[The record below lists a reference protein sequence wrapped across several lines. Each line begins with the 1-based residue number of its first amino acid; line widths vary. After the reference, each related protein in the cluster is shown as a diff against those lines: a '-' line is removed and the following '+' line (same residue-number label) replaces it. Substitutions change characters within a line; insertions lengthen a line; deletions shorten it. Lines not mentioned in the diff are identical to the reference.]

1 MAAPVQTGM
10 DKAEMKKLLVK
21 SKKEP
26 VNCAIGVGD
35 NNAFGLLMLD
45 RIKAPKAVEKELVKE
60 IPAAKNTRWGTAMV
74 DPDED
79 PKLVKIIINK
89 PISSMAKRLVKT
101 LKGTGFTKVQ
111 ILLEDGT
118 SVEGAEEEDETAAA
132 PASEGVPPPPPPP
145 AAEKPAHDAAEL
157 ARRLAALA
165 ARIPQASAGDA
176 ARQAEL
182 TKLATQANVNI
193 KTNNLTYA
201 AVSIEQLSKALDA
214 APPPAPPA
222 PPPPQPAA
230 PAQDAAAL
238 ARALAALAPRIPQ
251 VAGEDAARRA
261 ALMKFATD
269 ANVNIKTNNLTYAAA
284 AIEQLRRAL
293 DGAAPAAS
301 PEAPAASP
309 AQPDEAKQKAR
320 EAAFSAGTYGKSGA
334 VWVATR
340 TKMQTELD
348 KLRAAILAAYQGQ
361 AFVGEIEAKFSEK
374 TAPVLQTLDTRL
386 SDTLAGMANAAD
398 AEARSKLI
406 DEAHEVIGEYR
417 AYASNGLLA
426 DLDANPFAPV
436 AIQSTVNATLTQL
449 EKALA

>member
-10 DKAEMKKLLVK
+10 DKADMKKLLVK

-74 DPDED
+74 DPDDD
-79 PKLVKIIINK
+79 PKLVKITINK

-118 SVEGAEEEDETAAA
+118 AVEGAEEEDETAAA
-132 PASEGVPPPPPPP
+132 ASADGAPPPPPPS
-145 AAEKPAHDAAEL
+145 AGEKPAYDAAEL
-157 ARRLAALA
+157 ARRLAELA
-165 ARIPQASAGDA
+165 ARIPQASGGNA

-182 TKLATQANVNI
+182 AKLATQANVNI

-201 AVSIEQLSKALDA
+201 ATSIEQLRRALDTA
-214 APPPAPPA
+214 PPPPPAPPA
-222 PPPPQPAA
+222 SA
-230 PAQDAAAL
+230 PAQDAGAL
-238 ARALAALAPRIPQ
+238 AKELAALAPRIPQ
-251 VAGEDAARRA
+251 AAGDDAARRA
-261 ALMKFATD
+261 ELMKLATD
-269 ANVNIKTNNLTYAAA
+269 ANVNIKTNNLTYAATCIA
-284 AIEQLRRAL
+284 QLRRAL
-293 DGAAPAAS
+293 DGAGGGARPPDAAT
-301 PEAPAASP
+301 E
-309 AQPDEAKQKAR
+309 KAR
-320 EAAFSAGTYGKSGA
+320 ETAYQSGTYGKSGA

-340 TKMQTELD
+340 TKVETELE
-348 KLRAAILAAYQGQ
+348 KLRGAIVAAYRGQ
-361 AFVGEIEAKFSEK
+361 AFVSEIEAKFREK

-386 SDTLAGMANAAD
+386 SDTLAEAGNAPD
-398 AEARSKLI
+398 AAARSKLI
-406 DEAHEVIGEYR
+406 DRARKVMDEYR
-417 AYASNGLLA
+417 VYASNGPLA
-426 DLDANPFAPV
+426 DLDSNPFTPV